1 MIVLVILVVKIVYGK
16 MSARSQQVSHQAV
29 GMFVSQILD
38 DDFRAAFFVQRL
50 TRYHIPLRHEGE
62 SNAKLP
68 YSISII

>member
-1 MIVLVILVVKIVYGK
+1 MEIVYGK
-16 MSARSQQVSHQAV
+16 MSARSQQVSHEAV

-38 DDFRAAFFVQRL
+38 EYFRAAFFVQRL
-50 TRYHIPLRHEGE
+50 TRYRYHIPLRHEGE